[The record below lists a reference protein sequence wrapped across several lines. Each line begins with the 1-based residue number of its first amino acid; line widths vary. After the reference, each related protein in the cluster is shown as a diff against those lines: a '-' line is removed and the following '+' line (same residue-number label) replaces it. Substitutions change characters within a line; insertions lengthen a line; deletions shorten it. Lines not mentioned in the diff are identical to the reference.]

1 MSSML
6 AEAGFEV
13 AEASNGMSAL
23 RMALEAQPQI
33 VVIGRGL
40 PEISAA
46 DVMRTLHSD
55 HRMRHTAVVQVVNP
69 CNAIELLATVVSAL
83 EARHTERQA
92 EVAVPTRSVRAAPWG
107 TWPLVDASVSRAT
120 SRMRKAGRSGYV
132 RFSNGIETL

>member
-1 MSSML
+1 ML
-6 AEAGFEV
+6 AEAGFKV

-33 VVIGRGL
+33 VVICRGL

-46 DVMRTLHSD
+46 DVIGSLHSD
-55 HRMRHTAVVQVVNP
+55 HRMRHSAVVQVENP

-92 EVAVPTRSVRAAPWG
+92 EVAVPMRSVKAAAWG
-107 TWPLVDASVSRAT
+107 KWPLVDASISRAT

-132 RFSNGIETL
+132 RFSSGIETL

>member
-6 AEAGFEV
+6 TEAGFEV

-23 RMALEAQPQI
+23 RMALEAPPQI

-46 DVMRTLHSD
+46 DVIRSLRSD
-55 HRMRHTAVVQVVNP
+55 HRMRHAAVVQVENP

-83 EARHTERQA
+83 EARHADRSSRPVPQA
-92 EVAVPTRSVRAAPWG
+92 EVAVPIRSVSAAAWG
-107 TWPLVDASVSRAT
+107 TWPLVGVSGSRTT
-120 SRMRKAGRSGYV
+120 SRMRNAGRSG
-132 RFSNGIETL
+132 

>member
-6 AEAGFEV
+6 AEAGFKV

-23 RMALEAQPQI
+23 RMALDAQPQI

-46 DVMRTLHSD
+46 DVMRSLNSD
-55 HRMRHTAVVQVVNP
+55 HRMRHTAVVQVENP

-83 EARHTERQA
+83 EARHELQHRGRAGT
-92 EVAVPTRSVRAAPWG
+92 PRAAKVQPW
-107 TWPLVDASVSRAT
+107 LDSRLPAPSART
-120 SRMRKAGRSGYV
+120 SAAARVAAARGHSTISAA
-132 RFSNGIETL
+132 